1 MNKNKL
7 TMTGRLMATILCYG
21 ACAGIVTALMLAAAC
36 SPSKTVKM
44 QQALSVDETEKVAS
58 KYTGPKRR
66 IGVVE
71 FANKT
76 AYGQGRLGGAATD
89 ILVTELTKS
98 GKFIVVERDRMEK
111 IMQEQKFQSQGMT
124 DPQTAAQVGR
134 ILGLEA
140 IVVGAVSQFGT
151 KTEGSDYLISQTKKQ
166 VADVTVDIRLVD
178 TQSGQ
183 VLMADSGKGQ
193 AKSKKG
199 SFLGMGTKGGYD
211 ETIEGEALRAAIVQ
225 FVINIDSQL
234 NKKAWSCMVADASGE
249 DIYLNAGQDSGVT
262 VGMKLDCYSQGAE
275 IRNPQSNLVIGHREE
290 YLGAVEVQRYCGD
303 MGDCSIARLVKA
315 AGGSPKAKDICRISK

>member
-1 MNKNKL
+1 MNIKKIIL
-7 TMTGRLMATILCYG
+7 T
-21 ACAGIVTALMLAAAC
+21 TAAIALAAGC

-44 QQALSVDETEKVAS
+44 QQALSVDKTERVDSA
-58 KYTGPKRR
+58 YTGPKRR
-66 IGVVE
+66 IGVTE

-76 AYGQGRLGGAATD
+76 AYGQNRLGGAATD

-111 IMQEQKFQSQGMT
+111 IMQEQKFQGQGMT
-124 DPQTAAQVGR
+124 DPQTVAEVGR
-134 ILGLEA
+134 FLGLEA
-140 IVVGAVSQFGT
+140 VVLGAVSQFGV

-178 TQSGQ
+178 VQSGQ

-234 NKKAWSCMVADASGE
+234 NKKPWSCMIADASGE
-249 DIYLNAGQDSGVT
+249 EVYLNAGQDSGLKA
-262 VGMKLDCYSQGAE
+262 GLKLDCFSQGAE
-275 IRNPQSNLVIGHREE
+275 IRDPRSNLVIGHRED
-290 YLGAVEVQRYCGD
+290 YIGVVEVQRYCGD
-303 MGDCSIARLVKA
+303 NGDCSVARLVRSV
-315 AGGSPKAKDICRISK
+315 GGSPKAKDICRLAK

>member
-1 MNKNKL
+1 MDKRKL
-7 TMTGRLMATILCYG
+7 IMIG
-21 ACAGIVTALMLAAAC
+21 AALMLAAGC

-44 QQALSVDETEKVAS
+44 QQALSVNETRKVKS
-58 KYTGPKRR
+58 DYTGPKRR

-71 FANKT
+71 FANKS

-111 IMQEQKFQSQGMT
+111 IMEEQKFQSQGMT

-134 ILGLEA
+134 VLGLEA
-140 IVVGAVSQFGT
+140 IVIGAVSQFGV

-225 FVINIDSQL
+225 FVTNIDSQL
-234 NKKAWSCMVADASGE
+234 NKKPWSCLIAEASGE
-249 DIYLNAGQDSGVT
+249 DIYLNAGHDSGVEIGT
-262 VGMKLDCYSQGAE
+262 KLDCFSQGGE
-275 IRNPQSNLVIGHREE
+275 IRDPRSNLVIGRKEE
-290 YLGAVEVQRYCGD
+290 YLGLVEVQRYCGD
-303 MGDCSIARLVKA
+303 TGDCSIARLVKA
-315 AGGSPKAKDICRISK
+315 AGGSPKARDICRLAR

>member
-7 TMTGRLMATILCYG
+7 MVLG
-21 ACAGIVTALMLAAAC
+21 VTLVMSAAC

-44 QQALSVDETEKVAS
+44 QQALSVDKTERVES

-71 FANKT
+71 FVNKST
-76 AYGQGRLGGAATD
+76 YGQGRLGGAATD

-111 IMQEQKFQSQGMT
+111 IMEEQKLQSQGMT

-140 IVVGAVSQFGT
+140 IVVGAVSQFGV

-178 TQSGQ
+178 VQSGQ

-225 FVINIDSQL
+225 FVTNIDSQL
-234 NKKAWSCMVADASGE
+234 NKKAWSCMIADASGDE
-249 DIYLNAGQDSGVT
+249 IYLNAGQDSGMR
-262 VGMKLDCYSQGAE
+262 VGMKLDCFSQRGE
-275 IRNPQSNLVIGHREE
+275 ILDPRSNLVIGHREE
-290 YLGAVEVQRYCGD
+290 YLGVVEIQRYCGD
-303 MGDCSIARLVKA
+303 TGDCSIARMVNA
-315 AGGSPKAKDICRISK
+315 AGGAPKAKDICRLAK